1 MHVNRVDGYRA
12 AVPAKALLFS
22 LCLDTGRPW
31 QDVRSIGSSADSA
44 GWHCLYV
51 PDHFMPHDARGRP
64 RPGPVLEAWSCL
76 TALAM
81 LTRQVRVGTLVL
93 GSTYRHPAVVANMA
107 ATVDQLSAGRLTLG
121 VGAGWQTNEHRAYG
135 ISLPDVHERLD
146 RFEEAGA
153 VVRALTRGAPTTYH
167 GAYYAVQD
175 AFCEPPPVQP
185 ALPILI
191 GGGGERRTLAI
202 AARSPMLGIPG
213 RAARCFAA
221 SRTYLI
227 DTVRRQVERRTMFG
241 GSAGPRSGSSRQPVK
256 PRPAR
261 TTERPSWEPR
271 KASRRQST
279 STGRRELRSSSSVTT
294 PEYRRPRRMTSSSS
308 FKRRLFDSSASGAT
322 LLGLDY
328 GMQVTAVTSTRAG

>member
-1 MHVNRVDGYRA
+1 
-12 AVPAKALLFS
+12 VPAKALLFS

-31 QDVRSIGSSADSA
+31 QDVRSIGTSADSA
-44 GWHCLYV
+44 GWHCIYV

-81 LTRQVRVGTLVL
+81 LTQQVGVGTLVL

-146 RFEEAGA
+146 RFEEVCA
-153 VVRALTRGAPTTYH
+153 VIRALTRGAPTTYH
-167 GAYYAVQD
+167 GAYYLVQD
-175 AFCEPPPVQP
+175 AYCEPPPVQP

-202 AARSPMLGIPG
+202 AARL
-213 RAARCFAA
+213 ADAWHTWA
-221 SRTYLI
+221 
-227 DTVRRQVERRTMFG
+227 
-241 GSAGPRSGSSRQPVK
+241 
-256 PRPAR
+256 
-261 TTERPSWEPR
+261 
-271 KASRRQST
+271 
-279 STGRRELRSSSSVTT
+279 SSSVFRSKSHVLDRHCEAAGRA
-294 PEYRRPRRMTSSSS
+294 PNDVRRVC
-308 FKRRLFDSSASGAT
+308 GAT
-322 LLGLDY
+322 VRIVSAPRQTAAGPDDGDTIVGTAEGVAEAIDQYRQAGVEEFIVRDDAGIPAAQANDFLLQFQAEVVRQL
-328 GMQVTAVTSTRAG
+328 R